1 MMQWKNRIYNFWL
14 ASIGFAILLGIFGCN
29 LGTEVGN
36 GNKSKDPDAQSGAQ
50 SDVNLPEPAVE
61 EASDRMPD
69 QQAAEWLPFILASC
83 ASPFSHSVALDLG
96 LNGEKV
102 LSLEVDQDN
111 LRQVYHN
118 GAIYAFQ
125 AIGTDKSDI
134 RITHKND
141 EFNDSDFTCS
151 SATTSTMEEGS
162 QQTGIII
169 TYQGTEASVSWI
181 SSDISSELVQL
192 QELQVSIEDSPG
204 EENGSSKIYVLKPL
218 E

>member
-1 MMQWKNRIYNFWL
+1 MRQWKNRIYNFWF
-14 ASIGFAILLGIFGCN
+14 ASIGFATLLGIFGCN

-36 GNKSKDPDAQSGAQ
+36 GNKAKDPASQSGAQ
-50 SDVNLPEPAVE
+50 SDVNQPEPAAE
-61 EASDRMPD
+61 EAADRMPD

-83 ASPFSHSVALDLG
+83 ASPFSHSVALDFG

-102 LSLEVDQDN
+102 LSLEVGQDN

-118 GAIYAFQ
+118 GGIYAFQ
-125 AIGTDKSDI
+125 AIGADKGDF

-141 EFNDSDFTCS
+141 GFNDSDFTCS
-151 SATTSTMEEGS
+151 SATISPLEEGS
-162 QQTGIII
+162 QQTSINI
-169 TYQGTEASVSWI
+169 TYRGTEASVSWI
-181 SSDISSELVQL
+181 SSDISSELIQL